1 MARGDARGALCRRRA
16 APRCA
21 HHRRFPRYP
30 FSPLTFNAFPERDW
44 RAPPVPVASLGSTN
58 FAKHRYKSFDNAH
71 GPGRRYIQRG
81 SRRRA
86 GGGAEYEGYGKR
98 ERERE
103 GERGWVSW
111 KFGDT
116 PGGTDDATKCA
127 LPHQPVHRVG
137 RTCRMT

>member
-1 MARGDARGALCRRRA
+1 MALGVDI
-16 APRCA
+16 
-21 HHRRFPRYP
+21 Y
-30 FSPLTFNAFPERDW
+30 NAGVDGGQVEEQ
-44 RAPPVPVASLGSTN
+44 ST
-58 FAKHRYKSFDNAH
+58 R
-71 GPGRRYIQRG
+71 
-81 SRRRA
+81 
-86 GGGAEYEGYGKR
+86 EYGKR